1 MEATTT
7 NQGDTKMNQLPSL
20 YSIPEIA
27 SLMRAERE
35 ATDPALK
42 VRLHNEWT
50 RLMKI
55 EQIKRGQRTKWTYRK
70 SSK

>member
-1 MEATTT
+1 V
-7 NQGDTKMNQLPSL
+7 Q
-20 YSIPEIA
+20 
-27 SLMRAERE
+27 
-35 ATDPALK
+35 
-42 VRLHNEWT
+42 LHNDWV

>member
-1 MEATTT
+1 MI
-7 NQGDTKMNQLPSL
+7 NKGDNNMNQLPSL

-27 SLMRAERE
+27 ALMQAERE
-35 ATDPALK
+35 ATDQAVK
-42 VRLHNEWT
+42 IRIHNEWT